1 MPNMVRKQIY
11 IDTQQEKVLK
21 AKAKELNIPESEI
34 IRQGINNL
42 IKMPIVPKKDIKA
55 WKEAKRFIQNLIT
68 KGPVRGK
75 RRWTREELYD
85 RKISSRH

>member
-11 IDTQQEKVLK
+11 IDLNQEKGLK
-21 AKAKELNIPESEI
+21 AKAKELNLAESEI

-42 IKMPIVPKKDIKA
+42 LKMPVMSKKDIGA
-55 WKEAKRFIQNLIT
+55 WKEARTFIRNLIA
-68 KGPVRGK
+68 KGPVRRK

-85 RKISSRH
+85 RKISCRH

>member
-11 IDTQQEKVLK
+11 INPEQEKVLK

-42 IKMPIVPKKDIKA
+42 LQVPVIVKKDIGA
-55 WKEAKRFIQNLIT
+55 WKEAKRFIQTLIS
-68 KGPVRGK
+68 KGPIKGK
-75 RRWTREELYD
+75 RNWTREELYG
-85 RKISSRH
+85 RKISCRR